1 MITKMSLEYFK
12 SFKKMD
18 DLKIKP
24 LTIIVGRNSC
34 GKSSIIQSLLL
45 LKQTLE
51 SHDDTALCL
60 DGNYL
65 KYINLQEL
73 SFGLPNIKKSEIF
86 YKFNLKGRNN
96 ISGNINMKFK
106 NRMKK
111 DNYVP
116 SLEIYNINSQEN
128 DSKNLSLIPIDNSYF
143 NDKIKWEMGDMR
155 NKYISEVS
163 SKIIFHKFIP
173 KHIEISYQY
182 EDNKNIIQY
191 RTIHVPL
198 SSCFTSE
205 FHVGDLLNL
214 TINNIKY
221 LSPVRAKP
229 QRDYIHYSQDISE
242 LAVDGFNS
250 AHLLWNKKD
259 QIVSWKGKEIK
270 LSEAVNQCIACVGL
284 SQEITPDKV
293 GDIIYKVGVAE
304 KNSGKPVSLAD
315 VGFGYSQIIPIILLG
330 LLNNSEN
337 LMLIEQP
344 EIHLH
349 PSSAANLADLFL
361 GFIEDDKRF
370 MIETHS
376 QDFINKL
383 RLRVIQNPA
392 LKDKINIVFVEQDS
406 QGESHIKQ
414 FEIDENGMF
423 PEWPEGFIDESE
435 NLAREILNA
444 RLNRT

>member
-1 MITKMSLEYFK
+1 
-12 SFKKMD
+12 MD
-18 DLKIKP
+18 DLEIKP

-34 GKSSIIQSLLL
+34 GKSSIMQSLLL
-45 LKQTLE
+45 LKQTLA
-51 SHDDTALCL
+51 SPPDNRLQL
-60 DGNYL
+60 DGDYL
-65 KYINLQEL
+65 KYTNLQEL
-73 SFGLPNIKKSEIF
+73 SFGLPPVEKSSIAYNLYVEDYKDKFSGSINIKFLNKKKGSHYIPDIERYSSRINSEQVRYFIPFDQKNIDEINSYLNKCKVKDRDIF
-86 YKFNLKGRNN
+86 NN
-96 ISGNINMKFK
+96 EVNVRLNNFLVAHIELLFK
-106 NRMKK
+106 NNSTNNGTIPLGI
-111 DNYVP
+111 D
-116 SLEIYNINSQEN
+116 LLSQEM
-128 DSKNLSLIPIDNSYF
+128 KLSILLRNS
-143 NDKIKWEMGDMR
+143 IK
-155 NKYISEVS
+155 
-163 SKIIFHKFIP
+163 
-173 KHIEISYQY
+173 
-182 EDNKNIIQY
+182 
-191 RTIHVPL
+191 
-198 SSCFTSE
+198 
-205 FHVGDLLNL
+205 
-214 TINNIKY
+214 NIKY
-221 LSPVRAKP
+221 LSPIRAKP
-229 QRDYIHYSQDISE
+229 QRDYIHYSQDVSE

-250 AHLLWNKKD
+250 AHLLWNKKN
-259 QIVSWKGKEIK
+259 QIVSWKGEEEK
-270 LSEAVNQCIACVGL
+270 LSEAVNQCIACIGL
-284 SQEITPDKV
+284 SQAITPDKI

-315 VGFGYSQIIPIILLG
+315 VGLGYSQIIPIILLG
-330 LLNNSEN
+330 LLNNSKN

-406 QGESHIKQ
+406 KGESHIKQ

-435 NLAREILNA
+435 NLAREILDA